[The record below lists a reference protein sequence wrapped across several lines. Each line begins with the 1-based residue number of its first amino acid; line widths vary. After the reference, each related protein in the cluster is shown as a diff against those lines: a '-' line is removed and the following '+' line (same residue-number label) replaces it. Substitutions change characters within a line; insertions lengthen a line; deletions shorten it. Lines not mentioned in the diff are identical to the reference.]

1 MPAPDTRMSLPTTSQ
16 GPRLQEIDAAA
27 KWPGPRNALPSIPR
41 SSDAIPEPA
50 SSPRHPSLSALA
62 PGNFLPFDRLDYL
75 PATILGIVT
84 HYVEPELRSKLRE
97 SANDLR
103 VAEDL
108 GLDSLAMMEVMMR
121 VEDLLPVS
129 ISDKE
134 LRQLRTL
141 GEIRRYIEQQV
152 TG

>member
-1 MPAPDTRMSLPTTSQ
+1 
-16 GPRLQEIDAAA
+16 
-27 KWPGPRNALPSIPR
+27 
-41 SSDAIPEPA
+41 
-50 SSPRHPSLSALA
+50 LA